1 MMKIPKRIGHNII
14 VYVFLSL
21 CFLCFSQY
29 LGIRALNLLIVA
41 VIIATACCANVDD
54 LFVVMYATLP
64 LYNLIS
70 YRAGSYSMHYIII
83 GIFIIK
89 YFLHNKISLYKIMT
103 FLILFTLRVFAAD
116 FVLLISW
123 SLLILPLIL
132 TFDDAIWQRN
142 FKRVVFWM
150 NLTMLLSCIAGY
162 IMMVTEKSIY
172 TTAYLYISGVRTVR
186 FAGVTGDSIVFGQ
199 TCVLIISLN
208 LICCFF
214 KTNHKKFYIVST
226 ILLAIASLLSF
237 SKMTLL
243 CMCFVLI
250 AFCILYAKEYV
261 KDRKRLLKA
270 FIFSGVIVAIVL
282 ALFIII
288 PNYSGNSAVLLG
300 YIDRFTRDDLSTGR
314 FSLWGTYL
322 KMTVS
327 KLHYLFVPLTSQE
340 ISTPIWN
347 PSTGGYVSYVH
358 NLYLETIA
366 VFGWCAAITIFVWLF
381 HRLYKYIALK
391 NKIILM
397 LPILVLLFMGI
408 GSHGNMEYQFY
419 LQLAIALACLQPA
432 ISKVLYKDSVRSIA
446 NAKS

>member
-1 MMKIPKRIGHNII
+1 
-14 VYVFLSL
+14 
-21 CFLCFSQY
+21 
-29 LGIRALNLLIVA
+29 
-41 VIIATACCANVDD
+41 
-54 LFVVMYATLP
+54 
-64 LYNLIS
+64 
-70 YRAGSYSMHYIII
+70 
-83 GIFIIK
+83 
-89 YFLHNKISLYKIMT
+89 
-103 FLILFTLRVFAAD
+103 
-116 FVLLISW
+116 
-123 SLLILPLIL
+123 
-132 TFDDAIWQRN
+132 
-142 FKRVVFWM
+142 
-150 NLTMLLSCIAGY
+150 
-162 IMMVTEKSIY
+162 MMVTEKSIY

-243 CMCFVLI
+243 CMCFLLI